1 MKKVQCTTKGRKK
14 SVGHKEGDA
23 EIERGCHRCIKC
35 DYTLYPLDEK
45 LKLGSH
51 QMTPK
56 MVSQAL
62 RTAAEVPSYRR
73 AAALFS
79 ELTQISV
86 SKSTLQRM
94 SVEHG
99 GEADDER
106 KKEAEKMVKLPK
118 KEEEVVYRD
127 VPEPD
132 SPMMNVSSDGAMIN
146 IVGEGWK
153 EVKTVAVSAVERA
166 IDDNTGEITIK
177 LCKHSYQSG
186 IWEAKEFGNYMWAE
200 SCRRGLEKAKWITSV
215 NDGARWIWSLVTMCF
230 FQCVQIL
237 DWWHAVE
244 YLWEIARVAFSDD
257 DEKARNWVAAQKRL
271 LAQSQLRQVMHNIR
285 LLFPR
290 GQKLPESVRKSV
302 LYFFH
307 NRWRM
312 RYREFRA
319 AGCPIG
325 SGSVES
331 ACKLVVQQRMKQ
343 SGMRWSREG
352 AQSMLAL
359 RSLLLSDRWDLVEAA
374 LAA

>member
-1 MKKVQCTTKGRKK
+1 M
-14 SVGHKEGDA
+14 S
-23 EIERGCHRCIKC
+23 
-35 DYTLYPLDEK
+35 
-45 LKLGSH
+45 
-51 QMTPK
+51 PK

-79 ELTQISV
+79 ELTQVSV

-94 SVEHG
+94 NVEHG

-106 KKEAEKMVKLPK
+106 KKEAEKMVKVPK
-118 KEEEVVYRD
+118 REEEVIYRD
-127 VPEPD
+127 MPEPD

-153 EVKTVAVSAVERA
+153 EVKTVTVSAVERA
-166 IDDNTGEITIK
+166 IDDDTEEITVK

-186 IWEAKEFGNYMWAE
+186 LWEAKEFGNHMWAE

-257 DEKARNWVAAQKRL
+257 DELARNWVAAQKRL
-271 LAQSQLRQVMHNIR
+271 LIQSQLRQVMHNIR

-290 GQKLPESVRKSV
+290 EQALPESVRKSV
-302 LYFFH
+302 FYFFH
-307 NRWRM
+307 HRWRM

-343 SGMRWSREG
+343 SGMRWSRDG

-359 RSLLLSDRWDLVEAA
+359 RSLLLSDRWHLVEAA

>member
-1 MKKVQCTTKGRKK
+1 
-14 SVGHKEGDA
+14 
-23 EIERGCHRCIKC
+23 
-35 DYTLYPLDEK
+35 
-45 LKLGSH
+45 
-51 QMTPK
+51 MTPK

>member
-1 MKKVQCTTKGRKK
+1 
-14 SVGHKEGDA
+14 
-23 EIERGCHRCIKC
+23 
-35 DYTLYPLDEK
+35 
-45 LKLGSH
+45 
-51 QMTPK
+51 MTPK

-166 IDDNTGEITIK
+166 IDDNTGEITVK

-186 IWEAKEFGNYMWAE
+186 IAPKPQNPN
-200 SCRRGLEKAKWITSV
+200 SKD
-215 NDGARWIWSLVTMCF
+215 N
-230 FQCVQIL
+230 
-237 DWWHAVE
+237 
-244 YLWEIARVAFSDD
+244 
-257 DEKARNWVAAQKRL
+257 N
-271 LAQSQLRQVMHNIR
+271 
-285 LLFPR
+285 
-290 GQKLPESVRKSV
+290 
-302 LYFFH
+302 
-307 NRWRM
+307 
-312 RYREFRA
+312 
-319 AGCPIG
+319 
-325 SGSVES
+325 
-331 ACKLVVQQRMKQ
+331 
-343 SGMRWSREG
+343 
-352 AQSMLAL
+352 
-359 RSLLLSDRWDLVEAA
+359 
-374 LAA
+374 

>member
-1 MKKVQCTTKGRKK
+1 
-14 SVGHKEGDA
+14 
-23 EIERGCHRCIKC
+23 
-35 DYTLYPLDEK
+35 
-45 LKLGSH
+45 
-51 QMTPK
+51 
-56 MVSQAL
+56 
-62 RTAAEVPSYRR
+62 
-73 AAALFS
+73 
-79 ELTQISV
+79 
-86 SKSTLQRM
+86 
-94 SVEHG
+94 
-99 GEADDER
+99 
-106 KKEAEKMVKLPK
+106 
-118 KEEEVVYRD
+118 
-127 VPEPD
+127 
-132 SPMMNVSSDGAMIN
+132 
-146 IVGEGWK
+146 
-153 EVKTVAVSAVERA
+153 
-166 IDDNTGEITIK
+166 
-177 LCKHSYQSG
+177 
-186 IWEAKEFGNYMWAE
+186 
-200 SCRRGLEKAKWITSV
+200 
-215 NDGARWIWSLVTMCF
+215 MCF

-257 DEKARNWVAAQKRL
+257 DEKARNWVAVQKRL